1 MFLSAP
7 KHCLLLL
14 LLKVPKEIGQ
24 RSKTG
29 YMLDEFDSTGSER
42 FSLCNMPTQ
51 VALSAE
57 KRVKKK
63 REAAQ

>member
-1 MFLSAP
+1 
-7 KHCLLLL
+7 
-14 LLKVPKEIGQ
+14 
-24 RSKTG
+24 
-29 YMLDEFDSTGSER
+29 MLDEFDSTGSER
-42 FSLCNMPTQ
+42 LSLCNMPTQ

>member
-1 MFLSAP
+1 MLLSAP
-7 KHCLLLL
+7 EHCLLLL

-42 FSLCNMPTQ
+42 FSLCNMPIQ